1 MLALLFRISR
11 RDASSARDTAAAAA
25 AGAEAEADATAPS
38 TLATSTPAASAPGAP
53 AAVADVGPIVLEA
66 SGTVRTVAGWASM
79 SETDREWTRRQA
91 DHAVHI
97 MCACRAHTVHNHAHA
112 TLRHTGRR
120 AQRGAPGAPAKGGR
134 PLHLQCMSGESAR
147 QVNCL

>member
-1 MLALLFRISR
+1 MLALLFRVSKSGASGA
-11 RDASSARDTAAAAA
+11 RDAAAAAA
-25 AGAEAEADATAPS
+25 AGAEAGATGPS
-38 TLATSTPAASAPGAP
+38 TQATSTSAAGAPSAP